1 MRSSPGLRCRD
12 LQSDRRKGQFWQD
25 QFVDMARSHG
35 CVAEDKQKG
44 KELSA
49 VAVSCDG
56 ALILPDIQVSKLGFT
71 VAVEV
76 KHKDPTKHGQYGYEE
91 YRLLDL
97 VRYANATGMQA
108 ILAIHD
114 HKLAGGRDVT
124 HNRLRDWRWMDVTEM
139 ERQHDYAAPGVTYFG
154 GEPVVRQIRYWD
166 TSRFAPL
173 ADHPF
178 FRDQPERNV
187 RQRDPSRPAG
197 GQKMLFPRW

>member
-1 MRSSPGLRCRD
+1 MRTPQGMRCRD
-12 LQSDRRKGQFWQD
+12 LKSDRRKGQFWQD
-25 QFVDMARSHG
+25 QFVDMARSYG

-44 KELSA
+44 KASSA
-49 VAVSCDG
+49 VAVSSDG
-56 ALILPDIQVSKLGFT
+56 GLILPDAQVSKLGVT

-76 KHKDPTKHGQYGYEE
+76 KHKDPTRHGQYGYEE

-97 VRYANATGMQA
+97 VRYANATGMQV

-139 ERQHDYAAPGVTYFG
+139 EKQHDYAAPGFTYFQG
-154 GEPVVRQIRYWD
+154 KPVVRRIRYWD
-166 TSRFAPL
+166 ALRFAPL

-178 FRDQPERNV
+178 FRDQPKRDV
-187 RQRDPSRPAG
+187 RYRDPSRPAG
-197 GQKMLFPRW
+197 GQGMLFLR

>member
-1 MRSSPGLRCRD
+1 MRSSQGLRCRD
-12 LQSDRRKGQFWQD
+12 LQSDRQKGQFWQD

-44 KELSA
+44 KESSA

-56 ALILPDIQVSKLGFT
+56 GLILPDAQVSKLGVT

-97 VRYANATGMQA
+97 VRYANATGMQV

-139 ERQHDYAAPGVTYFG
+139 EKEHDSCGIGPTYFG
-154 GEPVVRQIRYWD
+154 GQSVNRKIRYWD
-166 TSRFAPL
+166 VLRFAPL

-178 FRDQPERNV
+178 FRDEPKQGV
-187 RQRDPSRPAG
+187 RPRDPSRPAG
-197 GQKMLFPRW
+197 GQTMLFPRW